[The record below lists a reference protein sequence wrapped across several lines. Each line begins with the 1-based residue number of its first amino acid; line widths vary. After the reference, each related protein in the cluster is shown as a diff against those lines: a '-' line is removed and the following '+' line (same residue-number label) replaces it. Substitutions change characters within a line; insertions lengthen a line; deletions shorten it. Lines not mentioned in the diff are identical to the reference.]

1 MEDDPDP
8 EKEPAVLDRDS
19 HRCATHTRPGVSR
32 LRGARTPDVGK
43 VSTGLPDRWT
53 SPRENRTGVTRPIQW
68 KVTFQ
73 KEDSRDK
80 RLPPNDI
87 LCHY

>member
-1 MEDDPDP
+1 MEGIPNP
-8 EKEPAVLDRDS
+8 EKEIAVPTGTS
-19 HRCATHTRPGVSR
+19 IGAPHTQPGVSR

-43 VSTGLPDRWT
+43 VSASQPDRWT
-53 SPRENRTGVTRPIQW
+53 SPRENRTGVTRPNRW

-73 KEDSRDK
+73 DEDSKDK
-80 RLPPNDI
+80 RLPPNDM

>member
-1 MEDDPDP
+1 MEDVPDL
-8 EKEPAVLDRDS
+8 EEELAVPIRASLSAPR
-19 HRCATHTRPGVSR
+19 TQLGVSR

-43 VSTGLPDRWT
+43 VSAGQPDRWT
-53 SPRENRTGVTRPIQW
+53 SPRENRTGVTRPNRW

-73 KEDSRDK
+73 DEDSKDK
-80 RLPPNDI
+80 RLPPNDV